1 MKITLPQCWAT
12 MSMDHKEIDS
22 KLDEML
28 EELERTEK
36 EWAYKKSEKE
46 RFDDL
51 KDSTLAVI
59 MGNSMGESEA
69 ERKRHALTTQRWQE
83 YLIKKNKALNNYLDI
98 EAKRS
103 GLQMKIDVY
112 RSKLSFEKTAIER
125 HI

>member
-1 MKITLPQCWAT
+1 MN
-12 MSMDHKEIDS
+12 HKEIDS

-36 EWAYKKSEKE
+36 EWAFKKSEKE

-59 MGNSMGESEA
+59 MGNSMGDSEA

-83 YLIKKNKALNNYLDI
+83 YLSKKNKALNNYLDI